1 MSSWRLLSQIVYAN
15 TEEEFKPGIEDQNV
29 FLFSY
34 LAVAQ
39 SGSATALGAVGRGL
53 ASRRLD
59 HCFIR
64 WRAGY
69 VRQSGVLIHL
79 FSNGGGEVWTV
90 TITGLSSVAMLIDW
104 FPVVRCKQS
113 GRCVHM
119 KNET

>member
-1 MSSWRLLSQIVYAN
+1 MLLGASY
-15 TEEEFKPGIEDQNV
+15 TFYDQ
-29 FLFSY
+29 Y
-34 LAVAQ
+34 LVSCVRDWAR
-39 SGSATALGAVGRGL
+39 GRPRALGACYTCSSHVSL
-53 ASRRLD
+53 THD
-59 HCFIR
+59 ITCFIR